1 MLLAKCI
8 HCVPNKVIG
17 NIENPAMVTT
27 PEEFIVC
34 GKNMLFVM

>member
-8 HCVPNKVIG
+8 HCVPNVVIG

-27 PEEFIVC
+27 PEEFITYR
-34 GKNMLFVM
+34 KNACYL